1 MTTRDARLILITP
14 SPLSDTELRTVKTTG
29 SSETPG
35 LPTGEKKVT
44 LELLTTAMEM
54 VSAVFLWTLQ
64 DQPLTDQN
72 NM

>member
-35 LPTGEKKVT
+35 LLTGEKKVT
-44 LELLTTAMEM
+44 LELLTMAMEM
-54 VSAVFLWTLQ
+54 VSVVSFWTLQ
-64 DQPLTDQN
+64 DQLPTDLN